1 MFRIKNA
8 EKNGIEVNEVEKS
21 KLISLYQTLNEF
33 VLSFNSLFEEINACE
48 LSHRTIIIHI
58 SIVLY

>member
-21 KLISLYQTLNEF
+21 QLISLYQTLNEF

-48 LSHRTIIIHI
+48 L
-58 SIVLY
+58 

>member
-8 EKNGIEVNEVEKS
+8 EKNRIEVNEVEKS

-48 LSHRTIIIHI
+48 L
-58 SIVLY
+58 

>member
-21 KLISLYQTLNEF
+21 KLISLYQKLNEF
-33 VLSFNSLFEEINACE
+33 VLSFNSLYEQINSCDNE
-48 LSHRTIIIHI
+48 L
-58 SIVLY
+58 

>member
-8 EKNGIEVNEVEKS
+8 EKNGIEVNEVEES

-48 LSHRTIIIHI
+48 L
-58 SIVLY
+58 

>member
-21 KLISLYQTLNEF
+21 KLISLYQKLNEF

-48 LSHRTIIIHI
+48 L
-58 SIVLY
+58 